1 MKNLY
6 ESLLSDED
14 IDRDLNDM
22 TLIKNRYTIHH
33 SYTPNSNTK
42 LSKLFDIRKLKSYI
56 KNNDFVT
63 INVDFMKNILKG
75 ISYINIEYARAI
87 NTILGNI
94 EDNVNLAIVKQN
106 IDNIF
111 TEFYKTPIDVDVRYW
126 GNTKNLVIVF
136 NVKEPQNPDY
146 YYIRFDKR
154 NA

>member
-6 ESLLSDED
+6 ESLLSDMD

-22 TLIKNRYTIHH
+22 ALIKNRYTIHH

-56 KNNDFVT
+56 NNNDLVA
-63 INVDFMKNILKG
+63 NANFMNNIFKG
-75 ISYINIEYARAI
+75 ISNTNIVHAQAI

-94 EDNVNLAIVKQN
+94 EDNANLDIVKQN

-111 TEFYKTPIDVDVRYW
+111 AKFYKIPIDLDVRYW
-126 GNTKNLVIVF
+126 GSTKNLVIVF
-136 NVKEPQNPDY
+136 EVKEPQNPDY

-154 NA
+154 DA

>member
-6 ESLLSDED
+6 ESLLNDVD

-42 LSKLFDIRKLKSYI
+42 LNKLFDIRKLKSYI
-56 KNNDFVT
+56 KDNDFVV
-63 INVDFMKNILKG
+63 NVDFMKNVFKG
-75 ISYINIEYARAI
+75 ISNINSAHARAI

-94 EDNVNLAIVKQN
+94 EDNADLDIVKQN

-111 TEFYKTPIDVDVRYW
+111 TEFYKTPIDVNVRYW
-126 GNTKNLVIVF
+126 ENTKNLVIVF
-136 NVKEPQNPDY
+136 KVKEPRNFDY
-146 YYIRFDKR
+146 YYIRFNKR

>member
-6 ESLLSDED
+6 ESLLSDMD

-22 TLIKNRYTIHH
+22 ALIKNRYIIHH

-42 LSKLFDIRKLKSYI
+42 LNKLFDIRKLKSYI
-56 KNNDFVT
+56 NNNDLVA
-63 INVDFMKNILKG
+63 NANFMNNIFKG
-75 ISYINIEYARAI
+75 ISNTNIIHAQAI

-94 EDNVNLAIVKQN
+94 EDNANLDIVKQN

-111 TEFYKTPIDVDVRYW
+111 TEFYKVPIEVDVRYW
-126 GNTKNLVIVF
+126 GSTKNLVIVF
-136 NVKEPQNPDY
+136 KSKDLRTQDY

-154 NA
+154 DA

>member
-22 TLIKNRYTIHH
+22 TLIKNRYTVHH

-56 KNNDFVT
+56 NNNDLVA
-63 INVDFMKNILKG
+63 NANFMKNIFKG
-75 ISYINIEYARAI
+75 ISNTNIVHAQAI

-94 EDNVNLAIVKQN
+94 EDNANLDIVKQN

-111 TEFYKTPIDVDVRYW
+111 AKFYKIPIDLDVRYW
-126 GNTKNLVIVF
+126 GSTKNLVIVF
-136 NVKEPQNPDY
+136 KSKDLRAQDY
-146 YYIRFDKR
+146 YYIRFDKI
-154 NA
+154 